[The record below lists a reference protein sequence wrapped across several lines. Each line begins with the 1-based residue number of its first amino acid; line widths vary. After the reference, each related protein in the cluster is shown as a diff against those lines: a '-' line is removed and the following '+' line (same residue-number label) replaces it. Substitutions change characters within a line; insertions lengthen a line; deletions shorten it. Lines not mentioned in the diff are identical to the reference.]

1 MPVTFPGMEAHNRS
15 RTKAFHR
22 PISVRTSAARLG
34 VRKGVPNPQPDGG
47 DNISEE
53 PLCFGVRMLYVYN
66 TFSSIFF
73 ITVGGWRLGVA
84 FSSFLCET
92 QEQKKVFRDSILKV
106 SETTPNPPTT
116 NPQTPL
122 PEHSA
127 SILVRVLF
135 LSTFPSK
142 AAYQSLHC
150 PMCRRNIP
158 ECNIA
163 LWYPKADADRYGL
176 PVHLSVPRKYPVLR

>member
-1 MPVTFPGMEAHNRS
+1 VFQTPNQTGGTISLRS
-15 RTKAFHR
+15 RCILVCVWCVFIILSLQFFYNSR
-22 PISVRTSAARLG
+22 RLG
-34 VRKGVPNPQPDGG
+34 VGG
-47 DNISEE
+47 
-53 PLCFGVRMLYVYN
+53 C
-66 TFSSIFF
+66 
-73 ITVGGWRLGVA
+73 

-92 QEQKKVFRDSILKV
+92 QEQNFFFRDSILKV

-150 PMCRRNIP
+150 PMCRRNNP